1 MPKVEFEWDP
11 QKAES
16 NLRKHGV
23 SFEEAATVFDDPLA
37 AYYVDPDHSITERR
51 YLTIGASARGR
62 LIHIAFA
69 DRAGRIRIIQ
79 ARKLTNQERQLYE
92 EENR

>member
-1 MPKVEFEWDP
+1 VEFEWDSG
-11 QKAES
+11 KARI

-23 SFEEAATVFDDPLA
+23 TFEEAATVFDNPLA
-37 AYYVDPDHSITERR
+37 SYYEDPDHSIAERR
-51 YLTIGASARGR
+51 YLAIGTSSKGR

-79 ARKLTNQERQLYE
+79 AREVTRNERQQYE
-92 EENR
+92 EGR